1 MNINLDISPREI
13 GLNTFT
19 ISLYD
24 SSGAPLEGISEIIM
38 KNSYLEEDLGED
50 FIYLNRFATGI
61 YTADDINIVLA
72 GRWQTVLSIKRSDGF
87 DIKTAYRYPVNIMR
101 GSSSTI
107 SPSNK
112 TSKIFLGVEI
122 ILLGIL
128 FMGNGYRYTFR
139 WLVF

>member
-1 MNINLDISPREI
+1 VNVESVFAIILLLAVGFMVSLEPARQVASREGVGYDRQSSFTENAEGVNINLDISPREI

-72 GRWQTVLSIKRSDGF
+72 GRW
-87 DIKTAYRYPVNIMR
+87 
-101 GSSSTI
+101 
-107 SPSNK
+107 
-112 TSKIFLGVEI
+112 
-122 ILLGIL
+122 
-128 FMGNGYRYTFR
+128 
-139 WLVF
+139 

>member
-1 MNINLDISPREI
+1 VNINLDISPREI

-122 ILLGIL
+122 ILFL
-128 FMGNGYRYTFR
+128 GNGYRYTFR